1 MDVDASFCLGLNEY
15 DRPSFGT
22 QGSACFADC
31 VLDLRRFQ
39 QALLVVDDPHLFSAI
54 EGALLSLSF
63 SRKRIVGVGPF
74 FIPFDGHQARINLL
88 GWQPGLS
95 GREDTLLAEEISGRN
110 LILLVGLSR
119 EPSRSDHLAFL
130 VFDRGRPVGRS
141 ELFVITVE
149 RIKDSG
155 V

>member
-1 MDVDASFCLGLNEY
+1 M
-15 DRPSFGT
+15 
-22 QGSACFADC
+22 CFANC

-54 EGALLSLSF
+54 EAALLSLSF

-110 LILLVGLSR
+110 LILLVGLSW
-119 EPSRSDHLAFL
+119 EPSGSYHLTVL
-130 VFDRGRPVGRS
+130 VFNRGRPVGRS

-149 RIKDSG
+149 RIEDSG
-155 V
+155 VCK